1 MSKKIYLLTGAAG
14 LLGSNI
20 SRQLIKQG
28 EEVRALVLQ
37 RDPALSEVPKE
48 AEVVLGD
55 ITDMVSLDH
64 FFSVASDK
72 EIIVIH
78 CASIVTVSDIP
89 NPKVHEVN
97 VNGTKNIIRKC
108 LEHNVKKLVY
118 VSSTS
123 AIPELP
129 AGKQIKEVKEFSPA
143 SVIGFY
149 GKTKAEATQAVL
161 EAVKKEGLNASVV
174 FPSGI
179 CGPNDFAYG
188 PVSSFLI
195 EYVNGK
201 MKGGVAGYFNAVD
214 VRDLAKGCISCCDK
228 GRKGEGYIMANQLVS
243 MREMFDLLSE
253 LSGCKNVKTILPM
266 EAAKFMAKFG
276 DLKEKITGKPGR
288 LTSFSVYNMARNNNF
303 GYRKAAEELDYDVR
317 PFRETIRDELLW
329 LQAEGKILCNVEE
342 LKYNKQLKS
351 QQV

>member
-1 MSKKIYLLTGAAG
+1 MSEKIYLLTGAAG

-20 SRQLIKQG
+20 SRQLIRQG
-28 EEVRALVLQ
+28 SEVRALVLQ
-37 RDPALSEVPKE
+37 GDPALSEVPAE
-48 AEVVLGD
+48 AEVIVGD
-55 ITDMVSLDH
+55 ITDQVSLDH
-64 FFSVASDK
+64 FFKVAPEK

-89 NPKVHEVN
+89 NPKVYEVN

-108 LEHNVKKLVY
+108 LEHRVKKLVY

-123 AIPELP
+123 AIPEVP
-129 AGKQIKEVKEFSPA
+129 AGRPIKEVEEFSA
-143 SVIGFY
+143 DSVIGFY

-161 EAVKKEGLNASVV
+161 DAVKKDGLDASII

-195 EYVNGK
+195 EYVNGQ
-201 MKGGVAGYFNAVD
+201 MKGGVAGFFNAVD
-214 VRDLAKGCISCCDK
+214 VRDLARGCIAGCEK
-228 GRKGEGYIMANQLVS
+228 GRKGESYIMANQLVS

-253 LSGCKNVKTILPM
+253 LSGCKNVKTILPIGI
-266 EAAKFMAKFG
+266 ARFMAKFG

-288 LTSFSVYNMARNNNF
+288 LTSFAVYNMGRNNNF
-303 GYRKAAEELDYDVR
+303 DYQKATEELGFHVR
-317 PFRETIRDELLW
+317 PFRETIRDELCW
-329 LQAEGKILCNVEE
+329 LQAEGKIRCNMDAER
-342 LKYNKQLKS
+342 YDKQLSS
-351 QQV
+351 QSI